1 MLLST
6 GEATSTKGHHM
17 IIDITE
23 ENFEQEVV
31 QSELPVVIDFWADWC
46 APCKELEP
54 RFEEVSQIL
63 EGRVKCGR
71 IDTAAQKSLRIK
83 FAVAVLPTISVVRN
97 GTFIDVADAL
107 MPTEEL
113 VSRIERALSGE
124 LDEQLARKL
133 R

>member
-1 MLLST
+1 MVI
-6 GEATSTKGHHM
+6 E
-17 IIDITE
+17 ITE
-23 ENFEQEVV
+23 DNFEQEVM

-54 RFEEVSQIL
+54 RFEEVAQIL

-71 IDTAAQKSLRIK
+71 INTATQKSLRIK

-97 GTFIDVADAL
+97 KTFIDVAGSL
-107 MPTEEL
+107 MPTDEI
-113 VSRIERALSGE
+113 VVRIERALSGE
-124 LDEQLARKL
+124 LDAELARKL